1 MRKIPLLLLSCFVF
15 MACSQDKNTYQPP
28 PPPKVTVAKPVIKEI
43 TAYSYFTGT
52 TSAYNSADLQAQV
65 SGYLQ
70 KINFASGD
78 KVKKGDLLFVIDPDP
93 YRAELDQAKADL
105 AVKQADLELAK
116 TTLQRKQ
123 AAYEERAVS
132 EVEVI
137 EARAKQEKAVA
148 SVQAAKA
155 RIEEARINL
164 DYTHIRAP
172 FEGRISRNLVD
183 VGNLITASTH
193 LATIVDDNPMY
204 VYFDMSEKKLLQFM
218 DQARAKNATADDPET
233 GHPVYLG
240 LENET
245 GYPHQGR
252 IDYSDIQV
260 DKSTGTVE
268 LRGVFQNKKRSMLPG
283 MFVRVRLPIKKI
295 PRAALVPDAALG
307 ADQRGSYLLTVDKDN
322 KVVYT
327 PVKTGPVKDGMR
339 VINSGLKPGAS
350 VIIKGLQQA
359 RPGAEVSPVSGG
371 QNSTST
377 GADK

>member
-1 MRKIPLLLLSCFVF
+1 MRKIPLLLLSCLVF

-43 TAYSYFTGT
+43 TAYAYFTGT

>member
-1 MRKIPLLLLSCFVF
+1 MRKIPLLLLSCLIF

-43 TAYSYFTGT
+43 TAYAYFTGT

-70 KINFASGD
+70 KINYASGD

-116 TTLQRKQ
+116 TTFKRKQ

-137 EARAKQEKAVA
+137 EARAKQEKARA

-193 LATIVDDNPMY
+193 LATIVDDDPVY
-204 VYFDMSEKKLLQFM
+204 VYFDVSEKKLLQFM

-268 LRGVFQNKKRSMLPG
+268 LRGIFANKKRSMLPG

-295 PRAALVPDAALG
+295 PRAVLVPDAALG

-350 VIIKGLQQA
+350 VIVKGLQQA
-359 RPGAEVSPVSGG
+359 RPGAEVSPVAGG